1 MDCWVSVL
9 RLFKYWHFE
18 LVPTQITSTRQP
30 GDGTQQSA
38 FLHSVASKVVRFAI
52 VCRFQAIG
60 VSVWLCSFHRKNVF
74 AGRNVT
80 ISVLKRLEWFG
91 QLSYLLM
98 YAVQYVWKWWHLIY
112 FLLKVFHSSKSPFTL
127 FQSRKLSSAVIWA
140 SYPVLNNIL
149 GFCRTAAHTQVHI
162 YSEEYTGSICRNENT
177 DSKAVRVSMCVLSLL
192 RQLKILGTEGQNSV

>member
-52 VCRFQAIG
+52 VCRFQAIA

-98 YAVQYVWKWWHLIY
+98 YAVQYVWKWRHLIY
-112 FLLKVFHSSKSPFTL
+112 FLLKVFHRSRYFSRESFRV
-127 FQSRKLSSAVIWA
+127 QSFEPLTQFSIIS
-140 SYPVLNNIL
+140 L
-149 GFCRTAAHTQVHI
+149 GFVGLPLILKFIFTRKNTLGPSAGMKTQI
-162 YSEEYTGSICRNENT
+162 
-177 DSKAVRVSMCVLSLL
+177 VRQSVLACVSYHYWDNW
-192 RQLKILGTEGQNSV
+192 RF